1 MSITKTFSAIS
12 LFALLFGSC
21 KETASEPKEKIL
33 ASTPKKITTIS
44 KLETASFNVEGMTC
58 AMGCAKS
65 IEKELTGLEG
75 VQKATVDFETKTAI
89 ITFDAEKQ
97 NPASLMKTIKSTG
110 DGKTYTV
117 STLKS

>member
-1 MSITKTFSAIS
+1 MSITKTFLAIS
-12 LFALLFGSC
+12 FFALLFASC
-21 KETASEPKEKIL
+21 KETASEPKAEMIS
-33 ASTPKKITTIS
+33 STPKKITAIA

-58 AMGCAKS
+58 AFGCAKS

-75 VQKATVDFETKTAI
+75 VQKATVDFDTKTATI
-89 ITFDAEKQ
+89 AFDAEKQ

-117 STLKS
+117 STIKL